1 MQINKEELGAIELAE
16 VVTANPIEELKD
28 FELALIGGGSGDI
41 SLG

>member
-1 MQINKEELGAIELAE
+1 MQINKEEFGAIELAD
-16 VVTANPIEELKD
+16 VAAANPIEELKE